1 MTAIRIQTKL
11 TKPVLRLPQ
20 LKALVGKKVV
30 IQVLVR
36 EVTPARRDRNSRNP
50 RGKPGWFARNF
61 GGGWPDD
68 PDDGFEETVTRWRRA
83 DKARELPR

>member
-11 TKPVLRLPQ
+11 AKPFLRLPQ
-20 LKALVGKKVV
+20 LKPLVGKKVV
-30 IQVLVR
+30 IHVLAQ

-61 GGGWPDD
+61 GAGWPDEA
-68 PDDGFEETVTRWRRA
+68 DDGFERAVRRWRRE